1 MQSGWEPKVKFD
13 EWARLMVRADL
24 EKAKKEAMEIAK
36 PMDVIFADSRII
48 SWTATCLR
56 KIPYSRAL
64 SRRIRNTRFGQIL
77 KTILIKIVQG

>member
-1 MQSGWEPKVKFD
+1 
-13 EWARLMVRADL
+13 
-24 EKAKKEAMEIAK
+24 MEIAK